1 MKLKKG
7 SKPKQLAFL
16 LGLLFLFFIINYQ
29 IYHQDEE
36 IKDKGFNIEGENIN
50 AEDKN
55 INIEGESIN
64 SENSNTKFKDKNIN
78 AEGENI
84 NANDEI

>member
-50 AEDKN
+50 SENSNPKFEDKN
-55 INIEGESIN
+55 INVEG
-64 SENSNTKFKDKNIN
+64 KNIN
-78 AEGENI
+78 AH
-84 NANDEI
+84 DEIQNKPINTL